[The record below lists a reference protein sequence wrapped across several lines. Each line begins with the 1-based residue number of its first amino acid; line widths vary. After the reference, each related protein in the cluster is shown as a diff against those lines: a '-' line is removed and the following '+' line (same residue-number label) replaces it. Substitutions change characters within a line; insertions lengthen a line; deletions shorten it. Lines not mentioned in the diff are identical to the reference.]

1 VSDNPAE
8 PTIDLGFIGQAL
20 QRLTT
25 EVASLRD
32 DMRVLTAIVMR
43 LDNSQGRMP
52 EELRCK
58 HRHYSRVSERVRQL
72 EEQR

>member
-8 PTIDLGFIGQAL
+8 PIIDLGFIGQAL

-52 EELRCK
+52 EELRGM
-58 HRHYSRVSERVRQL
+58 HRQYSRVSERVRQL